1 VTLRISRAAVLTL
14 FCLCAMSL
22 QADLMLLDWASFT
35 TDLQAGTAAITPDT
49 VERPGEEDQVAVGM
63 RKEDVRARW
72 GAPMEV
78 RKNRTCFGTA
88 EEWVYQG
95 DPRRY
100 GADER
105 VLSFDEWDVLTEI
118 R

>member
-1 VTLRISRAAVLTL
+1 MTLRISRAAVLTL
-14 FCLCAMSL
+14 FYLCAMSL
-22 QADLMLLDWASFT
+22 QADLMLLDWAPFY
-35 TDLQAGTAAITPDT
+35 TDLQAGTAAIKPDT
-49 VERPGEEDQVAVGM
+49 VERPAEEGQVTIGM

-72 GAPMEV
+72 GAPAEV

-88 EEWVYQG
+88 EEWVYRG
-95 DPRRY
+95 DPQRY

-105 VLSFDEWDVLTEI
+105 VLSFDEWEVLTEI